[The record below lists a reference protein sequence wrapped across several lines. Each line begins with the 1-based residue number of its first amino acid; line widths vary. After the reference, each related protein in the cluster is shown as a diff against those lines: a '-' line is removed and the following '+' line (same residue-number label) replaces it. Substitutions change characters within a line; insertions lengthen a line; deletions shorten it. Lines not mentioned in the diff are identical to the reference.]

1 MGDFLGTQGIARDIS
16 ARKQAEEAL
25 RQSERQAAVVAE
37 RLPLPE
43 ITIVGLVARGGLL
56 GIAYVIVWVLL
67 LGGVRRGREILGA
80 ARHLLPG
87 SGGAGGA
94 SDDRESERRATP

>member
-1 MGDFLGTQGIARDIS
+1 
-16 ARKQAEEAL
+16 
-25 RQSERQAAVVAE
+25 
-37 RLPLPE
+37 
-43 ITIVGLVARGGLL
+43 VGLVARGGLL

-67 LGGVRRGREILGA
+67 PGGVRRGREILGA

-94 SDDRESERRATP
+94 SDDREPERRATP